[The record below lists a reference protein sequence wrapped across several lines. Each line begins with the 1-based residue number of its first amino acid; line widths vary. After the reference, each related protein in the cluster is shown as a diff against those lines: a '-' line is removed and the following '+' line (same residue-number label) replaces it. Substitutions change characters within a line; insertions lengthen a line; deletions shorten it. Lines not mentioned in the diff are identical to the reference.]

1 MRGAGVRGCRGVGVE
16 MERIE
21 SLLNSRTLQNLL
33 ERLFASQPKSRTQA
47 HKNVSP
53 SPCFAI
59 LWEPLPLNLLFPAPL
74 LLLILVTFTQTAH
87 AAPITLKRGV
97 NLEGWMSNP
106 TFRVLENSDLT
117 ALEAIRKAGFDFV
130 RLPLNPRFFIE
141 ARANAPEPRASLER
155 ILQAARKQNLKVVV
169 SLYSEDDIKLEA
181 LKGGAARDTYLAL
194 LERLGM
200 VLNPYGAAWVAFEPM
215 DEPID
220 PSRPDCSPSSYDWNS
235 VQGQFVSAARRGAPQ
250 LTLLVSGLCYSS
262 AYSMIQMKPLEDKNL
277 IYSFQF
283 VDPLVFTQQ
292 GNPINAEWVGFKN
305 IPYPVSEAKLRAQIP
320 AMLKGVPDPKLRK
333 AMAAT
338 LEDYAKSAY
347 GEAQIRS
354 ELEGAQGWARQQN
367 VSVMLKSFAVHSSAP
382 RADRLRWFRDVRT
395 LAENSKMPWAV
406 WTWTS
411 PYGFGLLEGGKLPL
425 DMKKALGL

>member
-1 MRGAGVRGCRGVGVE
+1 MKEVYTF
-16 MERIE
+16 
-21 SLLNSRTLQNLL
+21 LTL
-33 ERLFASQPKSRTQA
+33 
-47 HKNVSP
+47 
-53 SPCFAI
+53 
-59 LWEPLPLNLLFPAPL
+59 
-74 LLLILVTFTQTAH
+74 AH
-87 AAPITLKRGV
+87 AAPIALKRGV

-106 TFRVLENSDLT
+106 TFRVLENGDLS
-117 ALEAIRKAGFDFV
+117 ALEAIKKAGFDFV

-141 ARANAPEPRASLER
+141 ARANAPEPRATLER
-155 ILQAARKQNLKVVV
+155 ILGAARKHSLKVVV
-169 SLYSEDDIKLEA
+169 SLYSLDEIKLEA

-215 DEPID
+215 DEPVD
-220 PSRPDCSPSSYDWNS
+220 PTRTDCSPSSFDWNS

-262 AYSMIQMKPLEDKNL
+262 GYSLTQMKPLEDKNL
-277 IYSFQF
+277 IYTFQF

-292 GNPINAEWVGFKN
+292 GNPINDEWIGFKN
-305 IPYPVSEAKLRAQIP
+305 IPYPVAGAKLRAQIP
-320 AMLKGVPDPKLRK
+320 GMLKNISDAKQRK
-333 AMAAT
+333 YMADT
-338 LEDYAKSAY
+338 LEEYAKSAY
-347 GEAQIRS
+347 GETQIRS

-411 PYGFGLLEGGKLPL
+411 PYGFGLLEGGELPA
-425 DMKKALGL
+425 DMKKALGLWKGERGEIRPGRTPFSRALRTPRAKRHLLGLLALENIPCCLGLNSTL